1 MLEEMRMLMSE
12 VAKLDEA
19 QRGPYTTWLIVT
31 MIRDIS
37 YYIVAGIVVWAL
49 GRRLIQGVL
58 QAMRESRRERA

>member
-1 MLEEMRMLMSE
+1 MLDEMRTLMSE
-12 VAKLDEA
+12 VGKLEEA
-19 QRGPYTTWLIVT
+19 QRGPYTTWLVVT

-37 YYIVAGIVVWAL
+37 YYIVAGIVTWAL